1 MPHEPTLSPS
11 PLKAGLYII
20 GTPIG
25 NMGDI
30 TLRALETL
38 KGCQLIACEDTRV
51 SQKLLSHYSIKAPL
65 VVFHD
70 HNEAT
75 KATELADAIAQG
87 KAVALISDA
96 GMPLLSDPGYK
107 LVRLC
112 HTQGL
117 YVTVLPGASA
127 ILAGL
132 ALSAMPPYPF
142 MFCGF
147 ANPKSWH
154 VWIETPATLIFFE
167 APHRIIKTLK
177 SMACSFANRRV
188 AVVREITK
196 RFEETIEGTF
206 EDVIKHFEIQTPR
219 GEMVVVLSP
228 PETCEASASDLDA
241 YLSEALKTHS
251 LRDASELAA
260 RTLGIG
266 KREAYQ
272 RALHITDVAKI

>member
-1 MPHEPTLSPS
+1 MPHEPALPS
-11 PLKAGLYII
+11 APLKAGLYII

-51 SQKLLSHYSIKAPL
+51 SHKLLSHYGVKAPL
-65 VVFHD
+65 TVLHD
-70 HNEAT
+70 HNEAS
-75 KATELADAIAQG
+75 KAPELAGAIMQG

-107 LVRLC
+107 LVQLC
-112 HTQGL
+112 REQGL
-117 YVTVLPGASA
+117 YVTVLPGACS

-154 VWIETPATLIFFE
+154 TWVETPATLVFFE

-177 SMACSFANRRV
+177 NMATSFANRRV

-196 RFEETIEGTF
+196 RFEETIEGRF
-206 EDVIKHFEIQTPR
+206 EDVIAHVESHTPR

-228 PETCEASASDLDA
+228 PKARETSASDLDA
-241 YLSEALKTHS
+241 YLREALKTYS

-260 RTLGIG
+260 QTFGVA

-272 RALHITDVAKI
+272 KALHIAKV